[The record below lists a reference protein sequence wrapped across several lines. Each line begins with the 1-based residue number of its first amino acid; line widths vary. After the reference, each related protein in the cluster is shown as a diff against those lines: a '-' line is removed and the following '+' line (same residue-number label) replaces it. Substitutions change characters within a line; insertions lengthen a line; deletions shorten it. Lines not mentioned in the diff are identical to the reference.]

1 MTEWHCKNRVSNY
14 ADNWQD
20 TPNQGIS
27 SRSWTGKTWLFPKGP
42 VDSKRAKIQAVVA
55 NARQEKCLLKGV
67 EAAELM
73 MEGIPKE
80 SRDFL
85 HAMLSKVEVA
95 DHSEARKKVNRD
107 SRVMF
112 EFCCS
117 NTSSLGSV
125 NASKGIAHFRLSRDV
140 TDLPNEED
148 VKS

>member
-1 MTEWHCKNRVSNY
+1 M
-14 ADNWQD
+14 
-20 TPNQGIS
+20 
-27 SRSWTGKTWLFPKGP
+27 
-42 VDSKRAKIQAVVA
+42 VA
-55 NARQEKCLLKGV
+55 SARQEKCLLKGV

-80 SRDFL
+80 SRDSL

-95 DHSEARKKVNRD
+95 DHTEARKKVNRD

-125 NASKGIAHFRLSRDV
+125 NASRGITQFRFSKDVADLS
-140 TDLPNEED
+140 NEED
-148 VKS
+148 VKSLDKMVRKFPGCTLWGSLPCDPWST

>member
-1 MTEWHCKNRVSNY
+1 M
-14 ADNWQD
+14 
-20 TPNQGIS
+20 
-27 SRSWTGKTWLFPKGP
+27 
-42 VDSKRAKIQAVVA
+42 VA

-125 NASKGIAHFRLSRDV
+125 NASRGTTHFRLSKDACH
-140 TDLPNEED
+140 
-148 VKS
+148 